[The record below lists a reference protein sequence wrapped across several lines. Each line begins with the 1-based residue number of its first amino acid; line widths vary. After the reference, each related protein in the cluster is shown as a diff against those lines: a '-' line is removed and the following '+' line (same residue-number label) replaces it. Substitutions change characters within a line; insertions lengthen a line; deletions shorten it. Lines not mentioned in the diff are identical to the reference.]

1 MNFNA
6 LSDFVTYLGAY
17 FSGGSEYRQEWR
29 IWHYDDNISITSEEL
44 GVEPI
49 DSDDCLNSLEEN
61 IEKENAEIKDK
72 LDRTLMAGAAYEEAV
87 QSSNLLD
94 GINNGDTVEKTN
106 RNDYETLLENLSSLI
121 RELDSYQQRLETDEA
136 KNIIDIASLHLIE
149 AMEDG
154 TIDVINND
162 KEFNILYH
170 TAIPS
175 QNVLNGTPIKE
186 TMRPGLK
193 IGNRVLVRAQV
204 RV

>member
-6 LSDFVTYLGAY
+6 FSDFVTYLGAY
-17 FSGGSEYRQEWR
+17 FSGGSEYRHEWR
-29 IWHYDDNISITSEEL
+29 IWHYDDTTSIPSEEL

-49 DSDDCLNSLEEN
+49 DSDGQLKTLEDSV
-61 IEKENAEIKDK
+61 EKENVEIKDK
-72 LDRTLMAGAAYEEAV
+72 LDIALMVSAANEETF

-94 GINNGDTVEKTN
+94 GINNGESVKKTN
-106 RNDYETLLENLSSLI
+106 RNDYESLLENLSGLI
-121 RELDSYQQRLETDEA
+121 RELDGYQQRLETDEA

-154 TIDVINND
+154 ASDVINND

-186 TMRPGLK
+186 TVRPGLK

>member
-6 LSDFVTYLGAY
+6 FSDFVTYLGAY
-17 FSGGSEYRQEWR
+17 FSGGSEYRHEWR
-29 IWHYDDNISITSEEL
+29 IWHYDDTTSIPSE
-44 GVEPI
+44 
-49 DSDDCLNSLEEN
+49 DSV
-61 IEKENAEIKDK
+61 EKENVEIKDK
-72 LDRTLMAGAAYEEAV
+72 LDIALMVSAANEETF

-94 GINNGDTVEKTN
+94 GINNGESVKKTN
-106 RNDYETLLENLSSLI
+106 RNDYESLLENLSGLI
-121 RELDSYQQRLETDEA
+121 RELDGYQQRLETDEA

-154 TIDVINND
+154 AIDVINND
-162 KEFNILYH
+162 KEFNIMYH

-186 TMRPGLK
+186 TVRPGLK

>member
-6 LSDFVTYLGAY
+6 LSDFITYLGAY
-17 FSGGSEYRQEWR
+17 FSGGSVYRQEWR
-29 IWHYDDNISITSEEL
+29 IWHYDDNISINSEKI

-49 DSDDCLNSLEEN
+49 GSDGQLNTLEEN

-72 LDRTLMAGAAYEEAV
+72 LDRTLMASATNEETV

-94 GINNGDTVEKTN
+94 GINNGARVEQTN
-106 RNDYETLLENLSSLI
+106 RNDYETLLGNLSSLI
-121 RELDSYQQRLETDEA
+121 RELDSYQQRLETNEA

-175 QNVLNGTPIKE
+175 QNVLNGTAIKE
-186 TMRPGLK
+186 TVRPGLK
-193 IGNRVLVRAQV
+193 IGNKVLVRAMV